1 MLYVQFSRI
10 YGLRETYLT
19 KRSMS
24 FWYSIWFFLWY
35 PGTLMRPLLSGA
47 LLEVKESLTMVF
59 VRQGAEGSDE
69 GKMYARSSQF
79 AHDDA

>member
-1 MLYVQFSRI
+1 
-10 YGLRETYLT
+10 
-19 KRSMS
+19 
-24 FWYSIWFFLWY
+24 
-35 PGTLMRPLLSGA
+35 MRLLLSGA

-79 AHDDA
+79 AHDDAQTGVDTFLGEDSTNRT